1 MLNIDKLRHYFEE
14 PFLCL
19 IKHTQI
25 ITTKNN
31 IILTNRNN
39 YIEFYKENKILFV
52 VKKHGRYLL
61 ISINLI
67 VFKQMKL
74 FQN

>member
-39 YIEFYKENKILFV
+39 YIEFYKENK
-52 VKKHGRYLL
+52 
-61 ISINLI
+61 NI
-67 VFKQMKL
+67 VCSEKTWSL
-74 FQN
+74 